1 MIYILLVL
9 LLIVISAVYAGGET
23 GIYCINR
30 IRLRQK
36 ESKGDRRAVKL
47 DRMMHDRVRLV
58 AIMLGALTV
67 TRYATSAITTAFFVA
82 LGLGHPNMTVVV
94 RHPDLIAVIVLT
106 PLTLIAGEIL
116 PKAIF
121 AAHADFLMYWMTP
134 LIRVTEIILWPLL
147 VPIRAIMRLVSAI
160 FGRDDA
166 DPMEMLTAARLNYFL
181 GESRREGTITE
192 AQGRIAQ
199 NIMDLKQVRV
209 GRVMTPLAQLDMVPV
224 GITPAE
230 MRERARA
237 TRFARLPV
245 YDGDRWNVG
254 GVMLVIEYLATED
267 PNAIPADYI
276 LPSVWLKQDVSID
289 DALLQL
295 RRAKQRMA
303 IVIDDE
309 LRALGVVTIKDLVE
323 EIVGDLKEW

>member
-9 LLIVISAVYAGGET
+9 LLIIISAVYAGGET

-36 ESKGDRRAVKL
+36 ESKGDRRAVTL

-67 TRYATSAITTAFFVA
+67 TRYATSAVTTAFFVN
-82 LGLGHPNMTVVV
+82 LET
-94 RHPDLIAVIVLT
+94 RHPDFIAVIVLT
-106 PLTLIAGEIL
+106 PVTLVIGEIF

-147 VPIRAIMRLVSAI
+147 APIKAIMRLVSAI
-160 FGRDDA
+160 FGRDEA
-166 DPMEMLTAARLNYFL
+166 DPTAMLTTARLNYFL

-192 AQGRIAQ
+192 QQGRIAQ
-199 NIMDLKQVRV
+199 NIMDLKHVRV

-230 MRERARA
+230 MRRHAWA

-245 YDGDRWNVG
+245 YDGERSNVG
-254 GVMLVIEYLATED
+254 GVMLVIEYLSTED
-267 PNAIPADYI
+267 PNAIPADYTR
-276 LPSVWLKQDVSID
+276 PAVWLKPDVSID
-289 DALLQL
+289 DALIHL

-309 LRALGVVTIKDLVE
+309 LRCLGVVTIKDLVE